1 MPHDQD
7 ANISKIPPIRV
18 SSIDLG
24 RRGGEEES
32 HGLAGFL
39 HIPLLGVRGS
49 DRTQTFGEERVDVG
63 THVPGQ
69 CLYGNCQWR
78 QKWVWGGGHR
88 GRNGAV
94 SFLVFQLLP
103 GVTQI
108 AQPDLCLETR
118 GMNHILHGIFG

>member
-7 ANISKIPPIRV
+7 GNISKIPPIRV

-69 CLYGNCQWR
+69 CLYGNCQETKMGVGRRPQR
-78 QKWVWGGGHR
+78 QEWGSELSCISVTAR
-88 GRNGAV
+88 SDTDCSTRP
-94 SFLVFQLLP
+94 LP
-103 GVTQI
+103 
-108 AQPDLCLETR
+108 
-118 GMNHILHGIFG
+118 